1 MGRLVTF
8 EMAHSLAEKGFNKYC
23 ADGYFI
29 KSHIDYSIPNN
40 DSVFESEI
48 GKRIFDIEYCW
59 FEDEIEIG
67 SDIIYAPTEMQVM
80 EWLRDE
86 KKIYIMIDR
95 SFAVSNSWHYVI
107 VVDDDFENLIQQEST
122 PNKGWDDA
130 LRDAIEYSVNN
141 LI

>member
-8 EMAHSLAEKGFNKYC
+8 EIARSLAEKGFNEYC

-29 KSHIDYSIPNN
+29 KTGIEYTVPNN
-40 DSVFESEI
+40 DSVFESII
-48 GKRIFDIEYCW
+48 GKKIFDYVYCW
-59 FEDEIEIG
+59 FEDEIKIG

-95 SFAVSNSWHYVI
+95 SFSVSNSWHYVI
-107 VVDDDFENLIQQEST
+107 VNDDDFENLIQQESI